1 MNYES
6 QEQYN
11 QAMSEQAEA
20 MASQDAQAQ
29 AEFDAEH
36 DRNLDELLGALKST
50 RNQSTYLSLK
60 EIAEAIKKAFPGE
73 YHLIA
78 HFLQERPN

>member
-11 QAMSEQAEA
+11 QAMSDEAEA
-20 MASQDAQAQ
+20 MADQDAQAQ

-36 DRNLDELLGALKST
+36 DRNLDDLLIALKAT
-50 RNQSTYLSLK
+50 RNQATYLSLEEIVRAIK
-60 EIAEAIKKAFPGE
+60 TAFPEEYKLIAEGLTK
-73 YHLIA
+73 
-78 HFLQERPN
+78 